1 MNNVVEEKFATP
13 DKRSASMPG
22 FVQMLIRDYRLYVLA
37 SPGLLFFLIFK
48 YVPMWGLLL
57 AFKDY
62 SPYMG
67 FWESKWVGFKYFEE
81 LFRNTDFPLLF
92 RNTFA
97 ISLMNIFLFFPL
109 PIILAL
115 LLNEVKKQVFKRVVQ
130 TLIYLPHFISWVVIV
145 GICYLLFSQGDGV
158 VNKLLVEAG
167 YSKINF
173 LSNPDTFWF
182 MLTTQS
188 IWKEAGW
195 GTIIFL
201 AALSGINPELY
212 ESAQIDGA
220 NRWKQAVHITL
231 PGIRS
236 IIVIL
241 LILRM
246 GSILE
251 VGFEHIYLMTSS
263 PVSHVADVFD
273 TYAYRSGVQNG
284 RFSFATAVGI
294 FKSMIGL
301 VLVVLANK
309 LSKRFGEEGIY

>member
-1 MNNVVEEKFATP
+1 
-13 DKRSASMPG
+13 MPG